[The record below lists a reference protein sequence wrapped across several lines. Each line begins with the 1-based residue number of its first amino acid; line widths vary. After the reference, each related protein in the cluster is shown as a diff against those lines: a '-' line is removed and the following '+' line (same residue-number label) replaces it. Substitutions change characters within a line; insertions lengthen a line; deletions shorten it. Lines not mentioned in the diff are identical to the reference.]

1 MSQQPAEAATKAAR
15 KVIITCAVTGSV
27 HTPTMTP
34 YLPVTPDDIARES
47 IAASEA
53 GAAIIHLHARNAKD
67 GSPTPD
73 PNVFMQFLPRI
84 KQNCNSV
91 INITTGGSLGMSIED
106 RLAAPLR
113 AKPELC
119 SLNMGSM
126 NFGIFHVTDKITEW
140 KYDWE
145 KPYVER
151 TRENIVSNTFAQIER
166 FIRDLGHGCGTRFE
180 CECYDVGHL
189 YTLAH
194 FLDRKL
200 LEPPLFV
207 QTIFGVLGG
216 IGPHPEDLMH
226 MRRTADR
233 LFGKDYQWSILAAG
247 RHQINLATIG
257 AAMGGNVRVGL
268 EDSIYLGPGRLAK
281 SNAEQ
286 VQKIR
291 TVLEGLSLEVATP
304 EEARAMLKL
313 KGGDQV
319 AF

>member
-1 MSQQPAEAATKAAR
+1 MAQQPEPAAKAGR

-34 YLPVTPDDIARES
+34 YLPITPDDIARES

-53 GAAIIHLHARNAKD
+53 GASIIHLHARNPKD

-84 KQNCNSV
+84 KQNCDSV
-91 INITTGGSLGMSIED
+91 INITTGGSLGMSMED

-151 TRENIVSNTFAQIER
+151 TRENVVSNSFAQIER
-166 FIRDLGHGCGTRFE
+166 FIRDLGEGCGTRFE

-216 IGPHPEDLMH
+216 IGPHPDDLMH

-257 AAMGGNVRVGL
+257 ASMGGNVRVGM

-291 TVLEGLSLEVATP
+291 TILEALSLEVATP
-304 EEARAMLKL
+304 AEARQMLKL

>member
-1 MSQQPAEAATKAAR
+1 MSQQPETAAKAGR

-34 YLPVTPDDIARES
+34 YLPITPDDIARES

-73 PNVFMQFLPRI
+73 PSVFMQFLPRI
-84 KQNCNSV
+84 KQNCDSV
-91 INITTGGSLGMSIED
+91 INITTGGSLGMSMED

-126 NFGIFHVTDKITEW
+126 NFGIYHVTDKISDW

-151 TRENIVSNTFAQIER
+151 TRENVVSNSFAQIER
-166 FIRDLGHGCGTRFE
+166 FIRDLGEGCGTRFE

-216 IGPHPEDLMH
+216 IGPHPDDLMH

-291 TVLEGLSLEVATP
+291 TILEALSLEVATP
-304 EEARAMLKL
+304 EEARKMLKL

>member
-1 MSQQPAEAATKAAR
+1 MSQQPETAAKAGR

-34 YLPVTPDDIARES
+34 YLPITPDDIARES

-53 GAAIIHLHARNAKD
+53 GAAIIHLHARNPKD

-84 KQNCNSV
+84 KQNCDSV
-91 INITTGGSLGMSIED
+91 INITTGGSLGMSMED

-126 NFGIFHVTDKITEW
+126 NFGIYHVTDKISEW
-140 KYDWE
+140 KYEWE

-151 TRENIVSNTFAQIER
+151 TRENVVSNSFAQIER
-166 FIRDLGHGCGTRFE
+166 FIRDLGQGCGTRFE

-216 IGPHPEDLMH
+216 IGPRPEDLMH
-226 MRRTADR
+226 MRGTADR
-233 LFGKDYQWSILAAG
+233 LFGRDYQWSILAAG

-291 TVLEGLSLEVATP
+291 TILEALSLEVATP
-304 EEARAMLKL
+304 EEARAMLRL

>member
-1 MSQQPAEAATKAAR
+1 MSQQPETAAKAGR

-34 YLPVTPDDIARES
+34 YLPITPDDIARES

-53 GAAIIHLHARNAKD
+53 GAAIIHLHARNPKD

-84 KQNCNSV
+84 KQNCDSV

-140 KYDWE
+140 KYEWE

-257 AAMGGNVRVGL
+257 AAMGGNVRVGM

-291 TVLEGLSLEVATP
+291 TVLEALSLEVATP
-304 EEARAMLKL
+304 EEARKILKL